1 MRNLLKRQTGADPKP
16 TLRERFAVMKA
27 KAAGLAPET
36 SQARRSMLAGS
47 MAAALP
53 LPALAASGPVASDG
67 RADYLARLLAAYS
80 EDRACKPIG
89 SVVRMG
95 SVEEEACR
103 LVLWRCWDLCEEILV
118 LPTPR
123 AFDGLALAALAA
135 TIELEVSLCGS
146 EDRQMKAAVALTRA
160 VLAITGTALPP
171 GFAGFGDEPDSLARD
186 AALFSGQGSLPAWAI
201 AKAEAGDAEPDDE
214 AA

>member
-1 MRNLLKRQTGADPKP
+1 MRAIKILQRSPSKP
-16 TLRERFAVMKA
+16 TLRERLVGMKA
-27 KAAGLAPET
+27 KAEGITPET
-36 SQARRSMLAGS
+36 NQGRRAMLAGS

-53 LPALAASGPVASDG
+53 LPALAASAPVASDG
-67 RADYLARLLAAYS
+67 RADYLARLLNAYA
-80 EDRACKPIG
+80 EDRASKPIG
-89 SVVRMG
+89 SGGRIG

-103 LVLWRCWDLCEEILV
+103 LVLWRCWDLCEEILA

-171 GFAGFGDEPDSLARD
+171 GFAGFGDEPDSMARD
-186 AALFSGQGSLPAWAI
+186 AVLFRAQGSLPAWAI
-201 AKAEAGDAEPDDE
+201 AEAEAEASDDA
-214 AA
+214 

>member
-1 MRNLLKRQTGADPKP
+1 MRAIKILQLGPSKP
-16 TLRERFAVMKA
+16 TLRERLVGMKA
-27 KAAGLAPET
+27 KAAGITPET
-36 SQARRSMLAGS
+36 NQGRRTMLAGS
-47 MAAALP
+47 VAAALP
-53 LPALAASGPVASDG
+53 LPALAASGPVASDN

-80 EDRACKPIG
+80 EDRASKPIG
-89 SVVRMG
+89 SVARAG

-103 LVLWRCWDLCEEILV
+103 LVLWRCWDLCEEILA

-146 EDRQMKAAVALTRA
+146 EDRQMRAAVALTRA

-171 GFAGFGDEPDSLARD
+171 GFAGFGDEADSMARD
-186 AALFSGQGSLPAWAI
+186 AALFRAKGRLPAWAI
-201 AKAEAGDAEPDDE
+201 AEAEADASDD
-214 AA
+214 A